1 MSGFGGMGTSCQF
14 RCKGVSLGLVL
25 SLIVSSAVVM
35 ASTAA
40 ADTVYQPAVGY
51 VDGNETMQNLGRSVA
66 LMDLNLDGVSDL
78 VVGAP
83 YTTANSL
90 SESGSVTVYLSDA
103 GVAMSR
109 ELVIN
114 ATHSGELFGWA
125 VANVGDVSGDGSDD
139 LAIGVP
145 WADPAG
151 LDDAGNITLMYS
163 WAGFDGTANATI
175 TGLNAGEEL
184 GFSIASAGD
193 VNSDGMDDIVAGAP
207 YYSSGILSGC
217 GRAYVFYGGDP
228 PNSIPDKTY
237 TGESAGAN
245 LGWSVSGGGSV
256 DADAD
261 LDMIAGAPGQGT
273 AGAAYLVRD
282 LIKVN
287 PTVAVIAGRSADENF
302 SFSVLMIP
310 DINGDTITD
319 LAIGAPTNNDN
330 GTHAGAVYLLFGES
344 KFNTVT
350 DLKIEGEM
358 NEWLGWSVAAGDFH
372 EDGVS
377 DLLVG
382 APNSNLNASF
392 SGRGYAYYG
401 GAWLSAAP
409 NLTLVPDTGAS
420 FFGSSLA
427 TGPNMTDDMAPDF
440 AVGDPLFNVVGA
452 PNAGRVYVY
461 SGLHVIIPT
470 NPVVKGHVYVPG
482 TAQGIGGFTVT
493 LESPLLQKST
503 VTNSA
508 GYFTF
513 TAIPG
518 TFWLNASMT
527 GYVSNS
533 TTVTLVM
540 NDDITVPPF
549 YPLKTPLAMG
559 VVKDGP
565 TGALLQG
572 VSVALFDGP
581 EFVQKMTTEANGTF
595 WFYLPEDL
603 VPPEGSSADVTIK
616 AWDATRYTST
626 ASISLSR
633 NQTVWQNFTLDRFPV
648 VAGSVREALGLSA
661 VRNALVQANQGEDIL
676 ASTTTD
682 IRGLYSLVATN
693 ATAGQLYVNVTAAG
707 YFRTTLSVAID
718 KNGSY
723 PLNFVLQRDNTPPMS
738 QLSSL
743 AEYTTTPLISLSA
756 TAADLNGI
764 QEVQLWYKAEA
775 SSSYD
780 LYSSDAEAPYDF
792 SFDQSTAGGDGIY
805 SFYSV
810 AVDYAG
816 NTETPPSGND
826 TWTFADSHGPNLV
839 VFQPAL
845 NHIYGTSSVLALW
858 SPSDSGSG
866 MAKSEVQLD
875 ALDWIDVGLSPL
887 HMFTTI
893 SDGHHNVTIN
903 ATDRAGLMTVV
914 RVPFEVDTEGPIS
927 YITNNLQY
935 VTSVNLTVAAVASDV
950 NGIEE
955 VQLWY
960 RYGGTGEYSY
970 LGSDEDSPY
979 SFEVNSSILDGD
991 GAYEFYTLAIDGA
1004 GNNETPPSV
1013 SDYATIVDTS
1023 PPEVVINHPAM
1034 NSTVGNATVV
1044 VDWTSTDAGSGIQRC
1059 SSRLDGEDWMN
1070 LGTAQSCSFESVTEG
1085 NHTVDVQVL
1094 DNAGHSAIVSTAFQV
1109 DTQAPLLSIISPEN
1123 EASFSGYQVDLYW
1136 TASDNGSGIA
1146 SLTVS
1151 KDGTSWEEVELTD
1164 TMYSFAGT
1172 LMNVDGTYR
1181 LYVRAVDHGGLST
1194 IASVD
1199 VMMDRM
1205 PPMVFISH
1213 PVSGDKIG
1221 RTNTTLRW
1229 IATDEVSGVGQIRI
1243 SVDGG
1248 PYISVGSA
1256 DSWELS
1262 DLAEGQHNVTIRVS
1276 DNAGNSRDVS
1286 VTFTVAPSGG
1296 VSTLAIA
1303 GIAVVIIVV
1312 VIASAL
1318 MLRRRR
1324 PREPRTQQAL
1334 GKR

>member
-1 MSGFGGMGTSCQF
+1 MGTSCQF
-14 RCKGVSLGLVL
+14 GCKGVSLLLVL
-25 SLIVSSAVVM
+25 SLIVSSVVIM

-40 ADTVYQPAVGY
+40 AETGYQPPIGY
-51 VDGNETMQNLGRSVA
+51 VDGNQTMQNLGRSVV

-83 YTTANSL
+83 YTTAGGL
-90 SESGSVTVYLSDA
+90 TESGSVTIYMSNA
-103 GVAMSR
+103 GVPMSR
-109 ELVIN
+109 VLVMN
-114 ATHSGELFGWA
+114 GNHAGELFGWT
-125 VANVGDVSGDGSDD
+125 VTNIGDVNGDGSED

-163 WAGFDGTANATI
+163 WVGFDGAANATI

-184 GFSIASAGD
+184 GFSIAAAGD
-193 VNSDGMDDIVAGAP
+193 VNGDGMDDLIAGAP
-207 YYSSGILSGC
+207 YYSSGTLPRC
-217 GRAYVFYGGDP
+217 GRAYVFYGGNP
-228 PNSIPDKTY
+228 PNSVPDKTY
-237 TGESAGAN
+237 TGEVAEAN

-282 LIKVN
+282 LIKAN
-287 PTVAVIAGRSADENF
+287 PTVSVISGKSADENF

-310 DINGDTITD
+310 DIDGDTITD

-330 GTHAGAVYLLFGES
+330 GDHAGAVYLLFGGS

-350 DLKIEGEM
+350 DLKIVGEE
-358 NEWLGWSVAAGDFH
+358 NEWLGWSVATGDFH

-382 APNSNLNASF
+382 APNSNINAS
-392 SGRGYAYYG
+392 SPGRGYAYYG
-401 GAWLSAAP
+401 GASLSSTP

-420 FFGSSLA
+420 FFGASLA
-427 TGPNMTDDMAPDF
+427 VGPNMTGDMAPDF
-440 AVGDPLFNVVGA
+440 AVGDPLFSVAGA

-503 VTNSA
+503 VANAA

-518 TFWLNASMT
+518 TFWLNASMP
-527 GYVSNS
+527 GYVTNS
-533 TTVTLVM
+533 TNVTLAM
-540 NDDITVPPF
+540 NDDITVPSF
-549 YPLKTPLAMG
+549 YPLKTPVAMG

-572 VSVALFDGP
+572 ASVALFDGP
-581 EFVQKMTTEANGTF
+581 EFVQKMTTGANGTY
-595 WFYLPEDL
+595 WFYLPADL
-603 VPPEGSSADVTIK
+603 VPPEGSSTTVTIL

-626 ASISLSR
+626 ASVSLSR
-633 NQTVWQNFTLDRFPV
+633 NQTAWQNFTLDRFPV

-661 VRNALVQANQGEDIL
+661 VRNALVQASQGDEIV

-693 ATAGQLYVNVTAAG
+693 ATAGLLYVNVTAAG
-707 YFRTTLSVAID
+707 YFRTTLSVAVN

-723 PLNFVLQRDNTPPMS
+723 SLNFLLQRDNAPPTS
-738 QLSSL
+738 QLSTL
-743 AEYTTTPLISLSA
+743 GEYTTTPLISLSA
-756 TAADLNGI
+756 TAFDLNGV

-775 SSSYD
+775 SGSYEM
-780 LYSSDAEAPYDF
+780 YSSDSETPYEF
-792 SFDQSTAGGDGIY
+792 SFDPSSAGGDGVY
-805 SFYSV
+805 SFFSI

-816 NTETPPSGND
+816 NREAAPAGND
-826 TWTFADSHGPNLV
+826 TWTFADSHGPTLAV
-839 VFQPAL
+839 TQPSP
-845 NHIYGTSSVLALW
+845 NHLYGTSSVLAQW
-858 SPSDSGSG
+858 MGSDSGSG
-866 MAKSEVQLD
+866 IAKFEARLD
-875 ALDWIDVGLSPL
+875 TLEWVDVGLLPL
-887 HMFTTI
+887 HLFTAVP
-893 SDGHHNVTIN
+893 DGPHNVTIN
-903 ATDRAGLMTVV
+903 ATDRAGLKTVV
-914 RVPFEVDTEGPIS
+914 TVSFEVDTAGPIS
-927 YITNNLQY
+927 YVVNNLQY
-935 VTSVNLTVAAVASDV
+935 IANETFTVAVLANDV

-960 RYGGTGEYSY
+960 RYGGAGDYAY
-970 LGSDEDSPY
+970 LGADEESPY
-979 SFEVNSSILDGD
+979 NFEVNSSLLEGD
-991 GAYEFYTLAIDGA
+991 GAYEFYSLAIDGA
-1004 GNNETPPSV
+1004 GNNETPPPQ
-1013 SDYATIVDTS
+1013 SDFSTIVDTT
-1023 PPEVVINHPAM
+1023 PPGVSIDHPATG
-1034 NSTVGNATVV
+1034 SAVGDDTVSIN
-1044 VDWTSTDAGSGIQRC
+1044 WTSSDAASGIQ
-1059 SSRLDGEDWMN
+1059 SSETRIDGGSWAPRY
-1070 LGTAQSCSFESVTEG
+1070 TATSCVYDSLSEG
-1085 NHTVDVQVL
+1085 NHTVEVRVV
-1094 DNAGHSAIVSTAFQV
+1094 DNVGHTATVSTTFQV
-1109 DTQAPLLSIISPEN
+1109 DTYAPIVSIISPEN
-1123 EASFSGYQVDLYW
+1123 EAAFSGYQVDLYW
-1136 TASDNGSGIA
+1136 SASDNGSGIA

-1151 KDGTSWEEVELTD
+1151 KDGSNWEQVELTD
-1164 TMYSFAGT
+1164 TTYSFAGT

-1181 LYVRAVDHGGLST
+1181 LYVRAVDAGGLST

-1205 PPMVFISH
+1205 PPMVYISH
-1213 PVSGDKIG
+1213 PYSGEKIG
-1221 RTNTTLRW
+1221 RTNATLKW
-1229 IATDEVSGVGQIRI
+1229 IASDEVSGVGSIRI

-1248 PYISVGSA
+1248 PYVSVGSA
-1256 DSWELS
+1256 SSWELT
-1262 DLAEGQHNVTIRVS
+1262 DLAEGQHNVTVRIS
-1276 DNAGNSRDVS
+1276 DNAGNSREVS

-1296 VSTLAIA
+1296 ISTLTIA

-1318 MLRRRR
+1318 MLRRRK
-1324 PREPRTQQAL
+1324 PGEPQTSQAD